1 MIHRVER
8 FREERVLEKL
18 WEAEG
23 RSREDIE
30 VGNAGSTAI
39 ALGNRSSQALL
50 PHVPKI
56 ITREQSQM
64 CNKIKVYYSSAVIK
78 SYRFEIVLSS
88 IFSVYSFSVTGR

>member
-30 VGNAGSTAI
+30 VGKACSTAI
-39 ALGNRSSQALL
+39 ALY
-50 PHVPKI
+50 V
-56 ITREQSQM
+56 
-64 CNKIKVYYSSAVIK
+64 
-78 SYRFEIVLSS
+78 
-88 IFSVYSFSVTGR
+88 

>member
-30 VGNAGSTAI
+30 VGKAGSTAI
-39 ALGNRSSQALL
+39 ALC
-50 PHVPKI
+50 I
-56 ITREQSQM
+56 W
-64 CNKIKVYYSSAVIK
+64 
-78 SYRFEIVLSS
+78 EIVLHRRRCS
-88 IFSVYSFSVTGR
+88 ICY